1 MTNWLFDHFLSA
13 LLLGN
18 LVDIVRAVVSITVEH
33 GIFILYICGF
43 DEDKEWS
50 FEVRHNRDTTL
61 WQNDWNSQGL
71 YPVSRPLTFMPYA
84 LPFYH
89 S

>member
-1 MTNWLFDHFLSA
+1 MIRLINLRIYCSFILFQLTNRLFDHFLSA
-13 LLLGN
+13 LFLGN
-18 LVDIVRAVVSITVEH
+18 LVDIVRAVVSTTVEH

-61 WQNDWNSQGL
+61 
-71 YPVSRPLTFMPYA
+71 
-84 LPFYH
+84 
-89 S
+89 